1 MLNIG
6 ADVYLEMKFEEA
18 LPMLEKRAGIITRK
32 LELLQQ
38 QIIKNKTYVKLTL
51 SLIEQIKNS

>member
-6 ADVYLEMKFEEA
+6 ADVYLEVKFEEA
-18 LPMLEKRAGIITRK
+18 VPMLEKRGGLISRK

-38 QIIKNKTYVKLTL
+38 QIIKNKTYIKLTL
-51 SLIEQIKNS
+51 SLIEQIKNN